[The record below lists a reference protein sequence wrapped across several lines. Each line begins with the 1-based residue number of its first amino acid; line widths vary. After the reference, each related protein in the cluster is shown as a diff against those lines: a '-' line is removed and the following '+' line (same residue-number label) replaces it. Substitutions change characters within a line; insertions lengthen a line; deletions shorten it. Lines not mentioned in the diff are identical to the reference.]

1 MTLYDI
7 FSKAGIVLSICIC
20 KDNVRGKSLGYAYVN
35 CKYYLDALS
44 ALDTFNFEIIFGRPI
59 RVPREIQQK
68 DSPVLAMFLLRI
80 CTRVL
85 TVKRS
90 MMRFLCMVIFCLVN
104 LCVTG
109 KDQKAMDMFILK
121 TKVVQILQFQA
132 WMVLCGMDKLYMYV
146 RLKKNIKDRITNHSM
161 CTNQVNKQHGGCILD
176 QPLEYIS
183 VAPLTPIRLSKSGN
197 DRISTR
203 NENEMSISKSS
214 VVSGNDCISEFQ
226 CWTCR

>member
-1 MTLYDI
+1 
-7 FSKAGIVLSICIC
+7 
-20 KDNVRGKSLGYAYVN
+20 
-35 CKYYLDALS
+35 
-44 ALDTFNFEIIFGRPI
+44 
-59 RVPREIQQK
+59 
-68 DSPVLAMFLLRI
+68 
-80 CTRVL
+80 
-85 TVKRS
+85 
-90 MMRFLCMVIFCLVN
+90 
-104 LCVTG
+104 VTG

>member
-1 MTLYDI
+1 
-7 FSKAGIVLSICIC
+7 
-20 KDNVRGKSLGYAYVN
+20 
-35 CKYYLDALS
+35 
-44 ALDTFNFEIIFGRPI
+44 
-59 RVPREIQQK
+59 
-68 DSPVLAMFLLRI
+68 
-80 CTRVL
+80 
-85 TVKRS
+85 
-90 MMRFLCMVIFCLVN
+90 
-104 LCVTG
+104 VTG

-132 WMVLCGMDKLYMYV
+132 WMVLCGMDKLYMYAS
-146 RLKKNIKDRITNHSM
+146 LKTNIKDRITNQSM

-226 CWTCR
+226 C